1 MSLLDHLMMYK
12 SPAPITML
20 ANPIVRSWRS
30 FTVAMVTTKPRQRP
44 GFRNGI
50 MPSITSIKQKALPN
64 SSHITHHVTFN
75 TSLRHTSPIKRGFTP
90 QMTFL
95 AAFYTKKPGT
105 GPGDFIWLVWQI
117 TERGAFYHPLWVNV
131 EQKTRVKGVN
141 THIYWG

>member
-1 MSLLDHLMMYK
+1 
-12 SPAPITML
+12 
-20 ANPIVRSWRS
+20 
-30 FTVAMVTTKPRQRP
+30 
-44 GFRNGI
+44 
-50 MPSITSIKQKALPN
+50 
-64 SSHITHHVTFN
+64 
-75 TSLRHTSPIKRGFTP
+75 
-90 QMTFL
+90 MTFL